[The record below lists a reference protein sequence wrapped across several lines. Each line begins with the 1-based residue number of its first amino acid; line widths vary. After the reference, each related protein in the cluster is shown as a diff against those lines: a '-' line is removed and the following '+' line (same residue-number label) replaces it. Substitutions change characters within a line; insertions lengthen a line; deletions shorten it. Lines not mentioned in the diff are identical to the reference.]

1 MENDNETKWNKKK
14 SFSDS
19 SNNIDENF
27 QTINMVQKIKKAKK
41 QKGILNVENFKNIEI
56 LQNIYDVSNNEI
68 PKEDL
73 TNKETNVE
81 AFNINDYDGID
92 RIKDPVK
99 DDSVKYS
106 LINFIDKMF
115 DKIDKFNYSKAKWLA
130 SVFSKKT
137 ETNSDVIILKKYIAL
152 FETIGFSYFV
162 TYNWFF
168 YMFYKIK
175 VKNEDT
181 QQPSEERGETFIS
194 GFMDKINP
202 FKKEEELTDD
212 NSHYE
217 RPVQPQFSRKSISE
231 ASRTWIV
238 LDLYTVFFDF
248 IIIYTEYFQALMTTI
263 LPFLG
268 GVFNNKTSFI
278 LLFLSF
284 IYIIFN
290 YLTTLRSIILSALN
304 MDFKNLI
311 VAIMFIVLLVVYL
324 PSAWF
329 PAKSNRESDISSAAA
344 KQSFIG
350 NSIYILFPFVIWRL
364 LRGFVTLL
372 ITIPMG
378 AFLLTSYFVFFSL
391 FGVTSYY
398 YFNPVR
404 TYKEFMEMYM
414 YIKKSKSPL
423 EGNKNVD
430 DLNYLE
436 RFLIIM
442 NNFMESL
449 HRYILYIAYLVMF
462 IVGLFDYYYNI
473 DSLKLKEN
481 MVIISFILIIVC
493 LTLCFAGFISHGMND
508 ENFKII

>member
-1 MENDNETKWNKKK
+1 MENDSKTKWNKKK

-19 SNNIDENF
+19 SNNFDENF
-27 QTINMVQKIKKAKK
+27 QTINMIQKIKKAKK
-41 QKGILNVENFKNIEI
+41 QKKGTLNVENFKNIEM

-68 PKEDL
+68 PKEDSK
-73 TNKETNVE
+73 KEG
-81 AFNINDYDGID
+81 FKDNDYDGID
-92 RIKDPVK
+92 RVKDPVR

-115 DKIDKFNYSKAKWLA
+115 DNIDKFNYSKAKWLA
-130 SVFSKKT
+130 SVFSHKT

-175 VKNEDT
+175 VKNGDS
-181 QQPSEERGETFIS
+181 SEEESEQSSIS

-202 FKKEEELTDD
+202 FKKEEELTDE
-212 NSHYE
+212 NSHFE
-217 RPVQPQFSRKSISE
+217 RPKQPQFSRKAIGE

-238 LDLYTVFFDF
+238 LDLYTVFFEF
-248 IIIYTEYFQALMTTI
+248 IIIYTEYFQAFMTTI

-268 GVFNNKTSFI
+268 SVFNNKTSFI

-284 IYIIFN
+284 IYVIFN
-290 YLTTLRSIILSALN
+290 YLATLRNIILSALN

-329 PAKSNRESDISSAAA
+329 PAKSNRESDIASSAA

-364 LRGFVTLL
+364 LRGFITLL
-372 ITIPMG
+372 ITIPIG
-378 AFLLTSYFVFFSL
+378 SFLLTAYFVFYSL
-391 FGVTSYY
+391 FGMASYY

-423 EGNKNVD
+423 EEKENID
-430 DLNYLE
+430 DLNYLQ

-508 ENFKII
+508 ENFNII